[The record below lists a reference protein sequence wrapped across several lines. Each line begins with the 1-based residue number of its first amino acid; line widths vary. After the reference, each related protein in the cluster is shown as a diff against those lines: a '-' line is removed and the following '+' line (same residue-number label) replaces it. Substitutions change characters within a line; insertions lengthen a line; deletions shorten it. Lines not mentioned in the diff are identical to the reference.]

1 MVQSNGN
8 GKSENPEIEATFEPI
23 DDETQ
28 QVQDRWVKLDK
39 DGRRGIA
46 FSDEIRDGLG
56 IEDEDDESESD

>member
-1 MVQSNGN
+1 MVQSSGN
-8 GKSENPEIEATFEPI
+8 GKSENPEVEATFEPI

-28 QVQDRWVKLDK
+28 QVQDQWVRFDK

-46 FSDEIRDGLG
+46 FSDEIHDELG